1 MLTVSLLNPHHRKAG
16 RPLLLALACA
26 AAFPVAAEQVMVV
39 TAPVSN
45 PGHLVTST
53 QTPRQPVPASDGAD
67 LLKTIPG
74 FSILRSGG
82 SNGDPVLRGMF
93 GSRLTILTEGATTQ
107 GGCGS
112 RMDTPT
118 AYITPKSYDTLTVIK
133 GPQSVTHGPMA
144 SAGTLLFEREPELFS
159 QPGIKGSANLLQGA
173 NGRSDQNVN
182 TVFGNSTGYIR
193 LDGNRSVSDDYRD
206 GDGMGVNQLAGTV
219 QLDGIDFDFEKVA
232 RLTPEENDNVLA
244 VAKRVR
250 ELLKASGSK
259 KLISLTTYHVG
270 ADPAEC
276 QSAQVTENCSFTESS
291 RSSHHGE
298 VLPLLTKGKD
308 VFDFFNVMA
317 YDAGPDFKYDVAM
330 ANYARAV
337 GDKRKIILGQT
348 INSQWGPAGR
358 FVESRQNNVDRA
370 GWQAEHGYGGFFI
383 WTLGANNQQQPLAQ
397 QVDYF
402 NEMKERADLMSGQ
415 SANEDVTAPTAPTGL
430 KVMESNNAITLVW
443 QPAADS
449 VGVKGYSILHNG
461 VPVGSSTDTR
471 WTDNNIEP
479 GGVIYRYTVKAF
491 DAAGNLSD
499 ASNAVDVKTG
509 PAPEAVTVAPDAP
522 AGLSLISAGK
532 AELSIQWRSVAG
544 AVKYKVLR
552 NGMQVATV
560 AGTRFDDSGLK
571 AATAYSYTVVAENA
585 KGQTS
590 LASAALKVKTQAS
603 AVKPAPAPQPS
614 SSEAWKTG
622 VNYKTGDIVTYKGKQ
637 YRCLQ
642 GHPSM
647 AHWTPAETMA
657 LWQVVR

>member
-1 MLTVSLLNPHHRKAG
+1 MLTVFLLNPHLRKAG

-26 AAFPVAAEQVMVV
+26 AAFPVAAEQVMFV
-39 TAPVSN
+39 TAPVSD

-93 GSRLTILTEGATTQ
+93 GSRLAILTEGATTQ

-118 AYITPKSYDTLTVIK
+118 AYITPKSYDSLTVIK

-144 SAGTLLFEREPELFS
+144 SAGTLLFERQPELFS
-159 QPGIKGSANLLQGA
+159 QPGIKGSADLLQGA

-206 GDGMGVNQLAGTV
+206 GDG
-219 QLDGIDFDFEKVA
+219 
-232 RLTPEENDNVLA
+232 
-244 VAKRVR
+244 
-250 ELLKASGSK
+250 
-259 KLISLTTYHVG
+259 
-270 ADPAEC
+270 
-276 QSAQVTENCSFTESS
+276 
-291 RSSHHGE
+291 
-298 VLPLLTKGKD
+298 
-308 VFDFFNVMA
+308 
-317 YDAGPDFKYDVAM
+317 
-330 ANYARAV
+330 NYARAV

-358 FVESRQNNVDRA
+358 FVESRQTNVNRA

-415 SANEDVTAPTAPTGL
+415 SASEDVTAPTAPTGL
-430 KVMESNNAITLVW
+430 KVMESDNAITLVW
-443 QPAADS
+443 QPSTDS
-449 VGVKGYSILHNG
+449 VGVKGYSILRNG
-461 VPVGSSTDTR
+461 VPVGSTTDTR
-471 WTDNNIEP
+471 WTDNDIAP
-479 GGVIYRYTVKAF
+479 GGVTWRYTVKAF

-499 ASNAVDVKTG
+499 ASNAVDVKTR

-522 AGLSLISAGK
+522 AGLSLVSAG
-532 AELSIQWRSVAG
+532 ETQLSIQWHSVTG

-552 NGMQVATV
+552 NGTQVGTL
-560 AGTRFDDSGLK
+560 AGTRFDDRDLK

-603 AVKPAPAPQPS
+603 AVKPTPAPQPS

-647 AHWTPAETMA
+647 ADWAPAETMA
-657 LWQVVR
+657 LWQLVR

>member
-1 MLTVSLLNPHHRKAG
+1 MKKLTLPFLIGGALLTQSAFASDAQYAISYLTSWGGIGAGSVETLKDVKANT
-16 RPLLLALACA
+16 LLLSFGGWDANGNISSSDNI
-26 AAFPVAAEQVMVV
+26 
-39 TAPVSN
+39 VSM
-45 PGHLVTST
+45 PTY
-53 QTPRQPVPASDGAD
+53 
-67 LLKTIPG
+67 
-74 FSILRSGG
+74 
-82 SNGDPVLRGMF
+82 DPW
-93 GSRLTILTEGATTQ
+93 
-107 GGCGS
+107 
-112 RMDTPT
+112 
-118 AYITPKSYDTLTVIK
+118 YI
-133 GPQSVTHGPMA
+133 QA
-144 SAGTLLFEREPELFS
+144 SAYSGWSGLKLARPDIKMMVAFGGETYESMWAYLKSPQTRE
-159 QPGIKGSANLLQGA
+159 NLAQNLVKMLHTNYPVYQKNLKADEMVGKCLHTNWSGA
-173 NGRSDQNVN
+173 CD
-182 TVFGNSTGYIR
+182 
-193 LDGNRSVSDDYRD
+193 
-206 GDGMGVNQLAGTV
+206 MGVNQLAGTV

-449 VGVKGYSILHNG
+449 VGVKGYSILRNG

-622 VNYKTGDIVTYKGKQ
+622 VNYKTGDIVIYKGKQ